1 MNFNDNIFNNWMKAD
16 SKTYIITKQFIL
28 QAIDRYDYDFK
39 DISHIN
45 IANIMSLLMSE
56 PDL

>member
-1 MNFNDNIFNNWMKAD
+1 MKAD